1 MMFDQSLMRL
11 WFDANGRIGRVRFW
25 QGLVVLTVAS
35 FIIVAGQTKIGGW
48 FGLFSYILIYPY
60 ICVFGKRLHDIGRST
75 WWVIGL
81 FFASLIVQFILTLFT
96 EPIFRSPETVA
107 LIEKMAVDWEAG
119 NVDLVGSDVE
129 RLNNLLL
136 IPNLISVV
144 VGNAVLG
151 FFLGRIESDP
161 ADNQYGPRD

>member
-1 MMFDQSLMRL
+1 MLNQSLYRL
-11 WFDANGRIGRVRFW
+11 WFEPNGRIGRSRFW
-25 QGLVVLTVAS
+25 QGLIVLTVAS
-35 FIIVAGQTKIGGW
+35 FIIVAGQTKIGSG
-48 FGLFSYILIYPY
+48 FGLLSYLLIYPY
-60 ICVFGKRLHDIGRST
+60 ICVFGKRLHDIGRSA

-119 NVDLVGSDVE
+119 NIDMVGPDVE

-144 VGNAVLG
+144 VGNFVLG
-151 FFLGRIESDP
+151 FFLGRIESD
-161 ADNQYGPRD
+161 AGDNQYGPAE